1 MNFDHIFRE
10 YDIRGIFQKDLTQEI
25 VYKIGQ
31 ALADVLKRKNED
43 SVNIGYD
50 ARTHSPTL
58 FTWIKDGLQNQGIK
72 VYDMGLVPTPVA
84 YFSVFCGNYATS
96 SIMITGSHNP
106 AEYNGFKITI
116 AKEPFYGQEIQTL
129 KKQVYALN
137 SSYTPQDKK
146 IEKIDVLNQYIDYLV
161 THFLKLKNFP
171 HSIAI
176 DCGNGVAG
184 IALQPILDRLNIS
197 YTPLFCEPDGT
208 FPNHHPDPSEE
219 KNLQDLINVMKKNN
233 IPIALA
239 FDGDADRIALL
250 STNHNYK
257 GDELAILFAR
267 EIAKEIAPKKPI
279 IIGEVKC
286 SAIMYEECNKIGSS
300 VMYKTGHSNL
310 KVKLK
315 ELNAS
320 LAAEMSG
327 HIFFNDRYFGYDDAI
342 YAGLRALELFL
353 HSSISDIENAI
364 FDLPKVYS
372 TDEEKIP
379 TSEEKKFS
387 LIAKLQEILNNPP
400 KNFPKILDV
409 INIDGVRI
417 IFENGWGLVRA
428 SNTTPVL
435 VTRFEAQSQEL
446 LEFYKKETLSLLDSL
461 K

>member
-10 YDIRGIFQKDLTQEI
+10 YDIRGIFQKDLNKEI
-25 VYKIGQ
+25 VYKIGYT
-31 ALADVLKRKNED
+31 LAEVLKSKNENAI
-43 SVNIGYD
+43 NIGFD
-50 ARTHSPTL
+50 ARVHSPIL
-58 FTWIKDGLQNQGIK
+58 FEWLKDGLQSQGIK
-72 VYDMGLVPTPVA
+72 VFNMGLIPTPVA
-84 YFSVFCGNYATS
+84 YFSIFCGKYANS

-116 AKEPFYGQEIQTL
+116 AKEPFYGKEIQSLKEKIYSLSLFHTPQNQEI
-129 KKQVYALN
+129 
-137 SSYTPQDKK
+137 
-146 IEKIDVLNQYIDYLV
+146 ERIDVLSEYIAHL
-161 THFLKLKNFP
+161 TAHFTPLKNFP
-171 HSIAI
+171 YPIVV

-184 IALQPILDRLNIS
+184 VALEPILKHLNIA
-197 YTPLFCEPDGT
+197 YTPLFIEPDGT

-219 KNLQDLINVMKKNN
+219 KNLQDVKRVMKEKN

-250 STNHNYK
+250 STNHSYK
-257 GDELAILFAR
+257 GDELAILFAQS
-267 EIAKEIAPKKPI
+267 IAKEIAPKKPI

-286 SAIMYEECNKIGSS
+286 SAVMYEECNKIGTSI
-300 VMYKTGHSNL
+300 MYKTGHSNL

-353 HSSISDIENAI
+353 NSSIEEVENLI
-364 FDLPKVYS
+364 LSLPKVYS

-379 TSEEKKFS
+379 TNEEIKFA
-387 LIAKLQEILNNPP
+387 LITKLQESLSHPP
-400 KNFPKILDV
+400 KDFPKILDV

-417 IFENGWGLVRA
+417 IFEKGWGLVRA

-446 LEFYKKETLSLLDSL
+446 LELYKAQTLALLDSL